1 MSLQQWGFE
10 RVRKTLLRFFK
21 HDCVYN
27 RVAW

>member
-27 RVAW
+27 RAV